1 MKRAT
6 APASPERARDVRA
19 EKIRSDIAKRL
30 RPVCRNLTDEDFCA
44 LIERMTKV
52 QLRAERRTY

>member
-1 MKRAT
+1 MKRVT
-6 APASPERARDVRA
+6 ASGSPERDRDVRA
-19 EKIRSDIAKRL
+19 ETIRSDLAKRL

-52 QLRAERRTY
+52 QLRAERRSY